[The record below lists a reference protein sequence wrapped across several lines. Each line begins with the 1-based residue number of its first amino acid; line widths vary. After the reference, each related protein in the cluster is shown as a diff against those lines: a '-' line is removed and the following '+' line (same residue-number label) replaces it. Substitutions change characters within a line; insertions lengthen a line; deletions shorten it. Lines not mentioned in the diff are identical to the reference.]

1 VEENAAMVPT
11 PKTIK
16 QTGLVQII
24 LAATFVVWLVFF
36 PSSGKNFAWPVTPEM
51 TAMFIGAGFIV
62 RTYIGY
68 FLWREKYWY
77 RVRWQMW

>member
-1 VEENAAMVPT
+1 MQPWSLT
-11 PKTIK
+11 QK
-16 QTGLVQII
+16 
-24 LAATFVVWLVFF
+24 
-36 PSSGKNFAWPVTPEM
+36 PSSKPDWSKSFWLRRSSYGWSYSPAAGVAWPLTPEM